1 MVSTQDFAHEVWQ
14 SLENI
19 RERLAVLETEV
30 RHTRH
35 DLMRLENGLVSHTTE
50 HHPPLNGGPK
60 AGRSSG
66 DNGGDGNGATINIRI
81 SRRWGAAGWWEE
93 DWWPVWQPPGKR
105 WGGGDSACPAW

>member
-60 AGRSSG
+60 AGRSGG

-81 SRRWGAAGWWEE
+81 SRRMLGGSGVVGGGVVAGLAAAGKALGWW
-93 DWWPVWQPPGKR
+93 
-105 WGGGDSACPAW
+105 